1 MSRYFVLFLL
11 LGLSYF
17 SFAGDK
23 PREPILVKAWETSPF
38 STVAIPTA
46 IDTGLLGFQIT
57 IPVFQKTISASFPGN
72 TGLPALSDL
81 FINRNYLHDFF
92 PGSNLEYYFHSP
104 ENLKI
109 YNTKRP
115 YTRVGFTTA
124 GPQRKNEKI
133 ISILHTQNV
142 DPGFNVG
149 FLYDNISSDGQYA
162 RQTAKT
168 NALSLFANLKR
179 EKYVLHATASF
190 NSALLFENGGL
201 TDERDL
207 SRTDLGTE
215 LLPVRLNNARS
226 ELRNSRF
233 MLLQKY
239 GLFGGGEWDSAQ
251 VSTEPLTIPGMRLGH
266 RIYYERNRRSYT
278 DNNLS
283 GLTFYPDYFID
294 SLRTSDSL
302 YFRTLRNDFFIE
314 IPELRI
320 KSFSFGADA
329 GVSHEISKTGFTIIP
344 DSTIVYQGLQPVD
357 TVIKKFSHS
366 DYSSYSVFGHATTSL
381 TERVVLNAFLRY
393 YFAGYRQNDFE
404 FQAYGVFNIPLFKRD
419 VILEPFLKQVFYT
432 PSYFL
437 NRFSSN
443 HFIWN
448 NNFRQT
454 KISSLGGKL
463 YIPEYRFRVGAQMDL
478 FWDYV
483 YFNQVALPQQADE
496 GFEVF
501 TITFD
506 KDFRFWKFNL
516 RSRIALQK
524 ATNTNILHFP
534 ELVTYHS
541 LTFTQE
547 LFKKAL
553 TFQAGID
560 LYFNTEYYVPAYQPA
575 TSQFYLQNAKK
586 FGNYPYLD
594 GFINFSINRT
604 RIFVK
609 AEHFN
614 AGYVNYNYFSVLN
627 HPRNGLVT
635 RLGLVWNFYD

>member
-1 MSRYFVLFLL
+1 MSRILSLL
-11 LGLSYF
+11 LLFSIFSYAY
-17 SFAGDK
+17 AGDK
-23 PREPILVKAWETSPF
+23 SRDTILVKAWEISPL
-38 STVAIPTA
+38 SNVAIPAT
-46 IDTGLLGFQIT
+46 IDTMLLGFQIT
-57 IPVFQKTISASFPGN
+57 NPVFLKTISASYLGN

-81 FINRNYLHDFF
+81 FIDRVYFHDFF
-92 PGSNLEYYFHSP
+92 PGKNLDYYFHSP
-104 ENLKI
+104 GNLRI
-109 YNTKRP
+109 FNTKRP

-142 DPGFNVG
+142 NPGLNLG

-168 NALSLFANLKR
+168 NALSLFANLKSER
-179 EKYVLHATASF
+179 YLFRTTASL

-201 TDERDL
+201 VNDEDL

-233 MLLQKY
+233 MFLQKY
-239 GLFGGGEWDSAQ
+239 RLFGGGDWDSTM
-251 VSTEPLTIPGMRLGH
+251 VSTEPLTLPGMLLGH
-266 RIYYERNRRSYT
+266 KINYDRNKRSYI
-278 DNNLS
+278 DNNVFGS
-283 GLTFYPDYFID
+283 DFYPDFYID

-302 YFRTLRNDFFIE
+302 YFRSLKNDVFIE

-320 KSFSFGADA
+320 KSFSFAADA
-329 GVSHEISKTGFTIIP
+329 GVSHEISKTGYSIIP
-344 DSTIVYQGLQPVD
+344 DSTIVYQGIQPVD
-357 TVIKKFSHS
+357 TLVKKFRHNN
-366 DYSSYSVFGHATTSL
+366 YSNYSVFGHATTSL
-381 TERVVLNAFLRY
+381 TERVVLNASLRY

-404 FQAYGVFNIPLFKRD
+404 FQAYGVFNIPLFKTD

-448 NNFRQT
+448 HNFRQT
-454 KISSLGGKL
+454 KMSSLGGRL
-463 YIPEYRFRVGAQMDL
+463 YIPDYKFRVGAQIDL
-478 FWDYV
+478 FGDYV
-483 YFNQVALPQQADE
+483 YFNENALPEQTNE

-524 ATNTNILHFP
+524 ATNSDILHFP
-534 ELVTYHS
+534 ELITYHS
-541 LTFTQE
+541 LSFTQD

-553 TFQAGID
+553 TIQAGID

-575 TSQFYLQNAKK
+575 TSQFYLQDEKK
-586 FGNYPYLD
+586 FGNYPYFD
-594 GFINFSINRT
+594 GFINFSIKRT

-614 AGYVNYNYFSVLN
+614 AGYFNFNYFDVLN
-627 HPRNGLVT
+627 HPRNGMVT